1 MSAPIRGGVYLVA
14 DEAVSLDDGQSRSV
28 HDERRPFVVLSD
40 LRFNRDPNWQV
51 VLGCPASS
59 STQFRTE
66 LCVRLAAGE
75 ANVPKKCWIRVPA
88 LQAIPKAALQDRTG
102 ILTADKLR
110 EAQMRVL
117 EYLGLIVPADGRS
130 EQ

>member
-1 MSAPIRGGVYLVA
+1 M
-14 DEAVSLDDGQSRSV
+14 

-40 LRFNRDPNWQV
+40 LRFNGDPNWQV

-75 ANVPKKCWIRVPA
+75 ANVPQEMLDTSASSPGDSQGGFCRTAPA
-88 LQAIPKAALQDRTG
+88 P
-102 ILTADKLR
+102 
-110 EAQMRVL
+110 
-117 EYLGLIVPADGRS
+117 
-130 EQ
+130 